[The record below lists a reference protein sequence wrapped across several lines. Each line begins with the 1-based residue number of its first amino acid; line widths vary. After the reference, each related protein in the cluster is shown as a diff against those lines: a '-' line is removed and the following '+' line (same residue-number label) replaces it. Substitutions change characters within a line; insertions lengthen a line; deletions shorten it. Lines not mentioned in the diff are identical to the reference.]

1 MLYLW
6 TAVARGV
13 RASVVSLRG
22 REFIEAAQAAGASDL
37 RLMLRHLLPN
47 SLGPVIVGT
56 TSLVGQAIA
65 IVATVTFFGYG
76 TVQAEKPTL
85 GSLIAQAV
93 PGGGTPWWLGWPPVA
108 ILVLLLVCVNF
119 LGDTL
124 DDALNPA

>member
-6 TAVARGV
+6 TSVARAV
-13 RASVVSLRG
+13 RASVASLRG
-22 REFIEAAQAAGASDL
+22 RQFVEAAQAAGASDL
-37 RLMLRHLLPN
+37 RLMVRHLLPN
-47 SLGPVIVGT
+47 SLGPIIVGA
-56 TSLVGQAIA
+56 TSLVGQSVT

-93 PGGGTPWWLGWPPVA
+93 PGHGTPWWLSWPPVLV
-108 ILVLLLVCVNF
+108 LVLLLVSMNF

-124 DDALNPA
+124 DDSLSPA